1 MPLIVRSIFFGFL
14 LANATSTG
22 RAQSHSGSHYGGSHT
37 SGLIPFTPLDQGL
50 GHGPRNIH
58 NPSGVFGVASGGYFG
73 AYPPYLLGG
82 PSIPLPIAGLSL
94 NPFSALVPAGQE
106 GPGGLLLSQRVAAP
120 SAPPPPPTRKRT
132 NPNRSDELIEVGDR
146 SFRGGNYRR
155 AEDRYHLAAKANEES
170 PWPHIRLSQIA
181 VVRGD
186 YNKAAGHLRD
196 AVASTKGAGWLLEAP
211 DIQSLFAEP
220 GDFSKQI
227 AHLESHLQ
235 VHPDDR
241 NGWFVLGAEN
251 YLSGRP
257 RIASDA
263 FSRLTDKSPDEA
275 LTAFLDA
282 SNVANR
288 PPANLNAAN

>member
-1 MPLIVRSIFFGFL
+1 MPLTMRSGLLGFL
-14 LANATSTG
+14 LANVTG
-22 RAQSHSGSHYGGSHT
+22 AGYGQSYSSSYQGGWYSP
-37 SGLIPFTPLDQGL
+37 GLIPSTPSDRGQGQ
-50 GHGPRNIH
+50 GQRNVYS
-58 NPSGVFGVASGGYFG
+58 PSGVFGVASGGYFG
-73 AYPPYLLGG
+73 SYPPYFLGG
-82 PSIPLPIAGLSL
+82 SSIPFPIAGLPL
-94 NPFSALVPAGQE
+94 APFPFTVPAGQE
-106 GPGGLLLSQRVAAP
+106 GPGGLLLSQRVAVP
-120 SAPPPPPTRKRT
+120 STPPLSSTQRRA
-132 NPNRSDELIEVGDR
+132 NPSRSDELIEVGDR

-155 AEDRYHLAAKANEES
+155 AEDRYHLAAKANDES

-196 AVASTKGAGWLLEAP
+196 AVATTKGVGWLLEAP
-211 DIQSLFAEP
+211 DIQSIFAEP

-241 NGWFVLGAEN
+241 NAWFVLGAEN
-251 YLSGRP
+251 YFSGRP

-263 FSRLTDKSPDEA
+263 FLRLTDKSPDEA

-282 SNVANR
+282 SNIANR
-288 PPANLNAAN
+288 PPASLNAAH